1 MTTQDLGGS
10 GPRIE
15 LKARFK
21 TNRDIPGTLAVIIDG
36 YHIRSVPVLGR
47 GSAGKG
53 DTQFLNKG
61 NTPTGLYEVTA
72 YEPKGK
78 RNPASYGEH
87 GVLRI
92 KPISGNAVIA
102 YETHHRFGLLIH
114 GGAAS
119 SERSKR
125 FKPSGDT
132 DLHPTHGC
140 LRLSDHNM
148 SVLLWDIR
156 CSKVPFGVGCIV
168 LDVSEE

>member
-1 MTTQDLGGS
+1 MTNQSAGGS

-21 TNRDIPGTLAVIIDG
+21 TNRDIPGTLTVIIDG
-36 YHIRSVPVLGR
+36 YPIRTVPVLGR
-47 GSAGKG
+47 GSAGSG

-72 YEPKGK
+72 YEPRGSRSKT
-78 RNPASYGEH
+78 SYGEH

-92 KPISGNAVIA
+92 KPISGNGVIA

-132 DLHPTHGC
+132 DLHPTQGC

-148 SVLLWDIR
+148 YVLIWDIR
-156 CSKVPFGVGCIV
+156 CSQVPFGAGCIV
-168 LDVSEE
+168 LEVSEE